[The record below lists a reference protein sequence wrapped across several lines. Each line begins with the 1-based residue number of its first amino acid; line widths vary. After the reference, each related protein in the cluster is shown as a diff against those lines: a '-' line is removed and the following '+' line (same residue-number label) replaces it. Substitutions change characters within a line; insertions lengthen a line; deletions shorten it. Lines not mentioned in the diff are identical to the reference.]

1 MPFNSIFSWVMK
13 KRLHQIELFMKY
25 PYEVQNDVLE
35 KLLTAGTQTEFG
47 RTHLFDQIKTYEDFT
62 TQVPLNDYESLKPYI
77 IRSMENEQG
86 LLWNQEVKWFAKSSG
101 TTSDRSKF
109 IPVTKDSLEDCHYKG
124 GKDLLAL
131 YYKQF
136 PNRKLYKGKHLIV
149 GGSAQI
155 LPISHD
161 MYQGDL
167 SAIIVKNLPW
177 WAEIRRTPSKEIALM
192 TEWTEKIE
200 KMALGTI
207 NEDVYII
214 AGVPSWTYVLA
225 KKVLELT
232 GKSNL
237 REVWPNLELFMHGG
251 INFEPYRELFRQLI
265 PFDDMNYVETYNASE
280 GFFGIQDNSKINEL
294 LLMLDYGIYYEFI
307 PMDQFDGTNSKNVVP
322 LENVEPNIDYAMVIS
337 TNGGLWRYIIG
348 DTIKFTSKEPFR
360 FRISGRTSHAINAFG
375 EEVSVANTEKAISEA
390 AKLTKATIREFT
402 VAPIYMNEDGLGRH
416 QWLIEFIQ
424 KPNDQNR
431 FSHLVDETLRQI
443 NSDYDAKRSNNMAM
457 LPPEIVVAYSGQFE
471 DWLKSKGKL
480 GGQHKVPRCLNG
492 RDVMEQLLLLN
503 ESVKKADA
511 N

>member
-1 MPFNSIFSWVMK
+1 
-13 KRLHQIELFMKY
+13 
-25 PYEVQNDVLE
+25 
-35 KLLTAGTQTEFG
+35 
-47 RTHLFDQIKTYEDFT
+47 
-62 TQVPLNDYESLKPYI
+62 
-77 IRSMENEQG
+77 
-86 LLWNQEVKWFAKSSG
+86 
-101 TTSDRSKF
+101 
-109 IPVTKDSLEDCHYKG
+109 
-124 GKDLLAL
+124 
-131 YYKQF
+131 
-136 PNRKLYKGKHLIV
+136 
-149 GGSAQI
+149 
-155 LPISHD
+155 

-251 INFEPYRELFRQLI
+251 VNFEPYRELFRQLI

-294 LLMLDYGIYYEFI
+294 LLMLDYGIFYEFI
-307 PMDQFDGTNSKNVVP
+307 PMDQFDGTNSKTVVS
-322 LENVEPNIDYAMVIS
+322 LEDTELNTDYALVIS
-337 TNGGLWRYIIG
+337 TNGGLWRYILG

-360 FRISGRTSHAINAFG
+360 FKISGRTTHSINACG
-375 EEVSVANTEKAISEA
+375 EEVSVANTEKALSEA

-402 VAPIYMNEDGLGRH
+402 VAPIYMNENGLGRH

-424 KPNDQNR
+424 KPNDEQR
-431 FSHLVDETLRQI
+431 FTHLIDETLRQI

-457 LPPEIVVAYSGQFE
+457 LSPEIVVAYPGQFE

-480 GGQHKVPRCLNG
+480 GGQHKVPRCLNS
-492 RDVMEQLLLLN
+492 REVMEQLLSLP
-503 ESVKKADA
+503 EPVKKADA
-511 N
+511 D